1 MSNIQLKS
9 NIPNVIKSIEDIRVQ
24 RMTEACIHVQG
35 KVKEKLSGSR
45 TGRVYKVPGTKH
57 KVYTASAP
65 GEPPA
70 VMLGQLRQSIKFAID
85 ATIKGIVGLVGSDL
99 KKAPMLEYG
108 TSRIKPR
115 PFLRPTFQENIDS
128 IKAILSRKWL

>member
-9 NIPNVIKSIEDIRVQ
+9 NIPNAIKSIQDAQVQ
-24 RMTEACIHVQG
+24 RMTEACIYIQG
-35 KVKEKLSGSR
+35 KVKEKLSGPR
-45 TGRVYKVPGTKH
+45 TGRVYKVPGTLH
-57 KVYTASAP
+57 KTYTASAP